1 MNNGSGST
9 RTRTSLVLALVT
21 ATVMLGWLN
30 WRLLGFEPDASSGV
44 DGVASVGPRA
54 APAAS
59 ARLPEDRPLADF
71 AEISRRPLFTI
82 TRRPFVASEATSAP
96 TAPADIKLMGI
107 AIEDG
112 KKRAL
117 LRTAGQPRGR
127 WIAEGDTVDG
137 WQLRSVRNDA
147 ATVSS
152 DQATHELRLYP
163 ATASPAAAAAPAGK

>member
-1 MNNGSGST
+1 M
-9 RTRTSLVLALVT
+9 
-21 ATVMLGWLN
+21 ATVVLGWLN
-30 WRLLGFEPDASSGV
+30 WRLLGFEPDASSGA
-44 DGVASVGPRA
+44 DSVASAGLRA

-59 ARLPEDRPLADF
+59 ARLLDDRPLADF
-71 AEISRRPLFTI
+71 GEISRRPLFTV

-117 LRTAGQPRGR
+117 LRTAGQPRAR

-137 WQLRSVRNDA
+137 WLLHSVRNDA
-147 ATVSS
+147 ATVRS

-163 ATASPAAAAAPAGK
+163 VTTSPAAPAGK